1 MTSGLAEDASLINGV
16 ATESIGPQVEGLFA
30 MGTGV
35 IIGFIFNWKM
45 ALIAMGLAPF
55 MAVGNALAMKF
66 QAGAG
71 EVNEEELKQA
81 QLLCGDAIVNYKTVQ
96 SFANE

>member
-1 MTSGLAEDASLINGV
+1 
-16 ATESIGPQVEGLFA
+16 
-30 MGTGV
+30 
-35 IIGFIFNWKM
+35 
-45 ALIAMGLAPF
+45 MGLAPF